1 VAAAHFYP
9 PESERPKPVLGITH
23 VVDSPR
29 EHIRRPNAEAN
40 PAFDREEWMERQR
53 QARLNRE
60 RIESDISGA
69 NQPRISISEVP
80 EDSTQSEA
88 ERVKQA
94 KIAAREA
101 EEQQHKKMLEEAR
114 KQAYQERKDLQAK
127 IQQQLSSGT

>member
-1 VAAAHFYP
+1 
-9 PESERPKPVLGITH
+9 VLGITH